1 MRRAIPGR
9 TQRLWLILVES
20 KNVLPWYPRG
30 QTDYG
35 KINQT
40 GVGMPL
46 VSTACMQ
53 TFKKGGICY
62 HGGTRV
68 RLVHNSSR
76 STTHPSTLQML
87 GRPPPPRAP
96 PNPPI
101 KQPFSVHCSPSTS
114 SRFLPRPQ
122 AFCTART
129 QMHESPSEDS
139 TGPSSAQGRWGNGR
153 MDRSVNK
160 PVDGLKRF
168 IFLFDFFR
176 RHFSVL
182 RRQLRSSLFK
192 AKGLPIEGVK
202 SQVASY
208 PSK

>member
-1 MRRAIPGR
+1 MFCLG
-9 TQRLWLILVES
+9 TLGDKLTTERLTKLV
-20 KNVLPWYPRG
+20 
-30 QTDYG
+30 
-35 KINQT
+35 
-40 GVGMPL
+40 L
-46 VSTACMQ
+46 VCRLCLMLACRLL
-53 TFKKGGICY
+53 KKKEFVTTEVPELGW
-62 HGGTRV
+62 
-68 RLVHNSSR
+68 
-76 STTHPSTLQML
+76 STTHHGPQLIRALCKCSAVPLL
-87 GRPPPPRAP
+87 PERPP
-96 PNPPI
+96 NSPI

-114 SRFLPRPQ
+114 SHFLPRPQ

-153 MDRSVNK
+153 TDRSVNK

-168 IFLFDFFR
+168 IYFFGFYR

-192 AKGLPIEGVK
+192 AKGLPVEGVT

>member
-46 VSTACMQ
+46 VSNACMQ

-68 RLVHNSSR
+68 WLVHNSSP

-96 PNPPI
+96 PKSPH
-101 KQPFSVHCSPSTS
+101 QAAVFRSLHTVH
-114 SRFLPRPQ
+114 FLPCPQ

-153 MDRSVNK
+153 TDRSVNK

-192 AKGLPIEGVK
+192 AKGLPVEGVK